1 MDDPYDPIPAELSPG
16 LLADLLVA
24 WAEGEVSEGWMAEV
38 TNIDPFTLRG
48 MKNAAI
54 ARALAWGQPR
64 SEDRSRRT
72 ILEWLDGWSPE
83 KREEFFALSPEWRST
98 YERHSAAGPMTDE
111 PSSSP

>member
-1 MDDPYDPIPAELSPG
+1 MTDPNDPLPDDLSPG

-24 WAEGEVSEGWMAEV
+24 WAAEEVSEGWLAEV

-48 MKNAAI
+48 LKDAAI

-72 ILEWLDGWSPE
+72 ILAWLDGWSPE
-83 KREEFFALSPEWRST
+83 KREGFFALSPGWRSI
-98 YERHSAAGPMTDE
+98 YARHSGAGPSTGG